1 MAIYE
6 NLSPNG
12 HYTMAQ
18 RIFYKISILLNRKI
32 RTISYADYQLLSQA
46 EKDDGTQWCVYGAPD
61 TTVLKYYP
69 VGSYYETSDT
79 TFDPN
84 TEWGG
89 TWVLEAE
96 GLVHISSG
104 TNYVVSAN
112 DKDGGEATHLLTSS
126 ESGVQPH
133 AHGASSG
140 IGYISSV
147 RIVGAVG
154 TLYSANQT
162 AGYGSTSSYKDVTN
176 TSNFPAANH
185 THSITVNNATAKD
198 ATTAHNNMQPY
209 KIVNRW
215 HRTA

>member
-18 RIFYKISILLNRKI
+18 RIFYKISLLLNRKI
-32 RTISYADYQLLSQA
+32 RTISYDDFQLLSQA

-84 TEWGG
+84 TAWSGT
-89 TWVLEAE
+89 TWVLETE
-96 GLVHISSG
+96 GLVHVSSG
-104 TNYVVSAN
+104 TNYTVSA
-112 DKDGGEATHLLTSS
+112 DAQDGGESKHTLTAAEMPSHGHNIRVWNTAS
-126 ESGVQPH
+126 ASGVWKYWINNGTELANNPYGLR
-133 AHGASSG
+133 GAFNASWANGNQSAAQSG
-140 IGYISSV
+140 NGD
-147 RIVGAVG
+147 
-154 TLYSANQT
+154 Q
-162 AGYGSTSSYKDVTN
+162 AGRSDPSGGGQS
-176 TSNFPAANH
+176 
-185 THSITVNNATAKD
+185 
-198 ATTAHNNMQPY
+198 HNNMQPY